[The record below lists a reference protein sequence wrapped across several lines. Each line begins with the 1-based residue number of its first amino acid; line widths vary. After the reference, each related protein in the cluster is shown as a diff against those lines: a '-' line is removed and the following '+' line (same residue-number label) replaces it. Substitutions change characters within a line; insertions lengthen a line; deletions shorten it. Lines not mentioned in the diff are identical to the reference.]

1 MFAGFNN
8 AGMVGGA
15 NGVAAARVAAGA
27 YLPLP
32 LHLLPLPYRGGQR
45 VDVATGIDTVV

>member
-15 NGVAAARVAAGA
+15 NSVVAARVAAGA
-27 YLPLP
+27 HLPLP
-32 LHLLPLPYRGGQR
+32 LHLLPLPYCSGQR
-45 VDVATGIDTVV
+45 VDVALGIETVV